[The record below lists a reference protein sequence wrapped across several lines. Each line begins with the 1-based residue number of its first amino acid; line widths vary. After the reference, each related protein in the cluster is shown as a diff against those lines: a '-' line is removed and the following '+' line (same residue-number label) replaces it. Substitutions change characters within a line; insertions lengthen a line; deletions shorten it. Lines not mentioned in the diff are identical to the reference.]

1 MMDLLRRDARGTSQ
15 DHWTAGRTTR
25 GLGAVRRVTHRRQRG
40 VTMIELIVAITV
52 MGVLASL
59 GARMMTGPARSFVSG
74 GDRAMLVDTAE
85 RALRRLNDDLRVSL
99 PNSVRAAQSGS
110 VAWIEFLP
118 TSEIGRARLRVS
130 ASGAP
135 GDPLDIENAADDRF
149 DVFGP
154 LPTLYADSQL
164 VINNLGTTEGDA
176 WSGNNRRG
184 GLSVDSGAGKLIFAP
199 AGAFP
204 SEPPTGRFS
213 LVRGPVTYRCEGAT
227 DASGSGTGTLR
238 RFDGYSIQA
247 AQPVNAAAVPLSGAT
262 VHTLAT
268 QISTCAVSYDSAM
281 ANLGLLTLR
290 LGLRRGDEPVT
301 IVHQVAVDNTP

>member
-1 MMDLLRRDARGTSQ
+1 MKRLA
-15 DHWTAGRTTR
+15 
-25 GLGAVRRVTHRRQRG
+25 QRG
-40 VTMIELIVAITV
+40 VTMIELVVAITV
-52 MGVLASL
+52 MGILASL
-59 GARMMTGPARSFVSG
+59 GARLMTGPARSFVSG
-74 GDRAMLVDTAE
+74 GDRTMLVDTTE
-85 RALRRLNDDLRVSL
+85 RALRRLNDDLRIAL
-99 PNSVRAAQSGS
+99 PNSLRAAQTGA

-118 TSEIGRARLRVS
+118 TSEIGRARLRAS

-164 VINNLGTTEGDA
+164 VLNNLGTAEGDA

-184 GLSVDSGAGKLIFAP
+184 GLALDSIGGKLIFTP

-204 SEPPTGRFS
+204 SEPPTGRFA

-238 RFDGYSIQA
+238 RYEGYAIQA
-247 AQPVNAAAVPLSGAT
+247 AQPVDAAAAPLSGAT
-262 VHTLAT
+262 VRMLAT
-268 QISTCAVSYDSAM
+268 QVSACSVSYDNAM

-290 LGLRRGDEPVT
+290 LGLRRGDEPVA